1 MTQAIDKNDKKN
13 PGKNDW
19 RKAQRGKILGASC
32 VGFLV
37 GFFLAYRG
45 GVGANDATIAAS
57 FVVLGLSCALPF
69 VAKK

>member
-1 MTQAIDKNDKKN
+1 MTQATNKGN
-13 PGKNDW
+13 W

-45 GVGANDATIAAS
+45 GVLANDAMIAVS
-57 FVVLGLSCALPF
+57 FVVLGVSSALPF